1 VRCIVKEDK
10 MLFMSIFTFG
20 AANRE
25 AIIRRHAL
33 GENKVPNG
41 VQVHVEVVDLSK
53 NRIFRIFDA
62 TDPKAILESNL
73 TWNDLGEIETVPVME
88 TEEVLETLDRAQD
101 SRQFSQELADSL
113 ELASLT

>member
-1 VRCIVKEDK
+1 

-33 GENKVPNG
+33 GENKVPER

-53 NRIFRIFDA
+53 NRVFRIFEA

-73 TWNDLGEIETVPVME
+73 TWSDLGEIETVPVME
-88 TEEVLETLDRAQD
+88 TEEVLEALDRFQ
-101 SRQFSQELADSL
+101 SGTQFSEELADSL